1 MARPIVRE
9 VVMRHLVV
17 ALFLGAVG
25 VGAAADEADE
35 TIRWRDDIEAARA
48 DAKRTGRPMLI
59 VFR

>member
-9 VVMRHLVV
+9 VVMRQLAL
-17 ALFLGAVG
+17 ALFLGAVAAPT
-25 VGAAADEADE
+25 GAEE
-35 TIRWRDDIEAARA
+35 TIRWRADLEAARA